1 MVKGGTSLVK
11 RVSAAVVVNYQS
23 VTDSKGKVS
32 NVALTEQ
39 QVEEMT
45 ALVRETIGF
54 SKERGDSVN
63 LMNTPF
69 AVEKQTLTE
78 LPFWKQAEVQDMLRS
93 FAWPVGTLL
102 FALVVLVGAIRP
114 GIKLLSQPPQ
124 KLAAN
129 MRQLEEVSEEDLGRP
144 MLSAPQSLNPI
155 IEGPT
160 PGELAIEDARKLTRD
175 NPAAVA
181 NIVKS
186 WVNGETP
193 A

>member
-1 MVKGGTSLVK
+1 
-11 RVSAAVVVNYQS
+11 
-23 VTDSKGKVS
+23 
-32 NVALTEQ
+32 
-39 QVEEMT
+39 MT

-69 AVEKQTLTE
+69 VVDKQVVTDI
-78 LPFWKQAEVQDMLRS
+78 PFWKQAEVQDMFRS

-102 FALVVLVGAIRP
+102 LALVVLMGVIRP
-114 GIKLLSQPPQ
+114 SIKLLSQPPAL
-124 KLAAN
+124 LAAN
-129 MRQLEEVSEEDLGRP
+129 VRQLEVVSEEDLGRP
-144 MLSAPQSLNPI
+144 MLSAPQNMVAV
-155 IEGPT
+155 IEGPSA
-160 PGELAIEDARKLTRD
+160 GERAIEDARKLTRD

-186 WVNGETP
+186 WVNGESP